1 MNHYGEPDVAMFD
14 FTSMY
19 AAENA
24 CRAKKIV
31 TWNKCTSCS
40 KQHSTKKMRKTESR
54 EWQADALTGA
64 HVDDHVE
71 AEMRESLL
79 LVGLVGDSLLEPF
92 WPTGSG
98 CGRGFLS
105 AMDSAWMVRQWA
117 VKECTADQEAA
128 LSVLKERE
136 AIYRLLGQTKSEN
149 LSQNYAAYTLNPI
162 SRYPNL
168 NSSTVFPHE
177 CRHLLYDDVHPPAAP
192 ESARLKRQS
201 IAAKRARRA
210 TIASSS
216 PFSGISE
223 EKSSLAAL
231 RESDVISKPNRD
243 DISSVDQSLEDSFAD
258 FEHNYQGLIEKSSG
272 SSSSSRVQSSL
283 AASSTSSSTLVN
295 SNCNSSRSSAFNEM
309 MLSPSA
315 SNLATLGR
323 SRAKDIEAALRHRR
337 QQQLVLNRKDTS
349 PRSLSSTYS
358 DVPSEFVSQSHSNGA
373 SQQLRSK
380 MSWLLEQ
387 KDTSSAPLV
396 SRDHEVV
403 KEPAAP
409 FASRV
414 RNLEAKFHA
423 NSGLHSLDVS
433 AYEKCD
439 QKKNIMSKGSNV
451 MTAAT
456 TLEQL
461 LNPMQQEV
469 RLKEKAGDYRKKTHD
484 IKVVMKMTK
493 ETDWNKKCWEER
505 EKQAAGKMAGSS
517 HGLHPMFSGRRGE
530 RRKTLAVQCRIR
542 EIIDKISDNA
552 AQDRW
557 HSRIPF
563 SPRRFI
569 MSRRD
574 ISPNYDAD
582 LLYNETYGYRVFRDD
597 DGDEDRVTKLSVDN
611 VACDSNDYSSD
622 ASFCSYFCP
631 LFFHFSSYC
640 LLIAFALIFA
650 YFSFHFGL

>member
-1 MNHYGEPDVAMFD
+1 MFD

-31 TWNKCTSCS
+31 TWKSCESCACADHTQPTS
-40 KQHSTKKMRKTESR
+40 KKMRKTGSQESL
-54 EWQADALTGA
+54 ADVNGRMDAGNAGA
-64 HVDDHVE
+64 RV
-71 AEMRESLL
+71 RESLL

-117 VKECTADQEAA
+117 AKDCTSDQEAA
-128 LSVLKERE
+128 LTVLKERE

-177 CRHLLYDDVHPPAAP
+177 CRHLLYDDIEPPAAP
-192 ESARLKRQS
+192 AESARLRRQMM
-201 IAAKRARRA
+201 AAKRARRA

-216 PFSGISE
+216 PFSAMLE
-223 EKSSLAAL
+223 EKPSLA
-231 RESDVISKPNRD
+231 VRD
-243 DISSVDQSLEDSFAD
+243 SVPLPVPEDLNSLEQSLEDSFAD
-258 FEHNYQGLIEKSSG
+258 FESNYRGLMEKSTG
-272 SSSSSRVQSSL
+272 SSSSSNLLTTNSTPQ
-283 AASSTSSSTLVN
+283 TSSSTLVN
-295 SNCNSSRSSAFNEM
+295 SGSHSRSSAFNEM

-337 QQQLVLNRKDTS
+337 QQQLAYNRSDS
-349 PRSLSSTYS
+349 SYRSSSSTCNEESS
-358 DVPSEFVSQSHSNGA
+358 DTTVSHSNTKET
-373 SQQLRSK
+373 SQQLKNK
-380 MSWLLEQ
+380 MAWLLEQ
-387 KDTSSAPLV
+387 KNSSSTPSVTSS
-396 SRDHEVV
+396 SRDVEVAKEVV
-403 KEPAAP
+403 AP

-423 NSGLHSLDVS
+423 NSGLQTSESS
-433 AYEKCD
+433 AYEESD
-439 QKKNIMSKGSNV
+439 QKKRIMSKGSNV

-461 LNPMQQEV
+461 LNPTQQEV
-469 RLKEKAGDYRKKTHD
+469 RLKEKASDYRKKTHD

-505 EKQAAGKMAGSS
+505 EKQAAGKILASIPRDLLSS
-517 HGLHPMFSGRRGE
+517 DH
-530 RRKTLAVQCRIR
+530 RKRKSVIQSRIR
-542 EIIDKISDNA
+542 EIMHKIS
-552 AQDRW
+552 QSSPPGRCQ
-557 HSRIPF
+557 SRF
-563 SPRRFI
+563 KFTPRRFVV
-569 MSRRD
+569 SRAGDQIQELNGVR
-574 ISPNYDAD
+574 
-582 LLYNETYGYRVFRDD
+582 EGYSEA
-597 DGDEDRVTKLSVDN
+597 DEDEGRVTNRRSAVD
-611 VACDSNDYSSD
+611 ATSDSCDSPPRSSLCSYLWSLFCHLTSFCFLITFALLFSYSS
-622 ASFCSYFCP
+622 
-631 LFFHFSSYC
+631 FHY
-640 LLIAFALIFA
+640 
-650 YFSFHFGL
+650 GL